1 MQTYLL
7 LIVVVSPLIVAG
19 VAAFMS
25 SQSLVSVVLVLV
37 GALAGAIL
45 IMLSGI
51 AWLQTLHLEWMQSQA
66 VGFIFVPVVL
76 PFFADIGAVAGAS
89 LVAFLYGYSRA
100 LPSSFW
106 LQVVAI
112 CLTVV
117 LGGFIPSAIAAIP
130 PLAGLINVVGSR
142 AQGFDAALISAT
154 CAGLAASW
162 TSSQLAYLL
171 VTKFF

>member
-1 MQTYLL
+1 MQDYLL
-7 LIVVVSPLIVAG
+7 LILIISPFLVAG
-19 VAAFMS
+19 VTAFAF

-37 GALAGAIL
+37 AAIAGAIL
-45 IMLSGI
+45 IVISGI

-66 VGFIFVPVVL
+66 VGFIFLPVVL
-76 PFFADIGAVAGAS
+76 PFFAYIGAVAGAS
-89 LVAFLYGYSRA
+89 LVAFLYVYSRD
-100 LPSSFW
+100 LPSGFW
-106 LQVVAI
+106 FQVIAI

-130 PLAGLINVVGSR
+130 PLAGLIDVVDSR
-142 AQGFDAALISAT
+142 VQGFDAILISAT

-162 TSSQLAYLL
+162 ASSQLAYLL